1 MTNYIG
7 VIANIPD
14 RPYKAA
20 DYFEKIFNE
29 PEFIKDDSS
38 KKVAYLFKVN
48 TEPNPVHKYKATGTV
63 TQNAIP
69 VERTLRLYRD
79 STGELVTETTSD
91 VDGTYTLTTPYNE
104 DHYVVCLDATGGED
118 FNHLIRKNVDIESL

>member
-1 MTNYIG
+1 MASPYI
-7 VIANIPD
+7 
-14 RPYKAA
+14 
-20 DYFEKIFNE
+20 EKVFKE
-29 PEFIKDDSS
+29 TEFIKEDES
-38 KKVAYLFKVN
+38 KKVGYIFKVN
-48 TEPNPVHKYKATGTV
+48 NEPSLVHKYKAIGTV

-79 STGELVTETTSD
+79 STGELVTEVTSLG
-91 VDGTYTLTTPYNE
+91 DGTYTLTTPYNE